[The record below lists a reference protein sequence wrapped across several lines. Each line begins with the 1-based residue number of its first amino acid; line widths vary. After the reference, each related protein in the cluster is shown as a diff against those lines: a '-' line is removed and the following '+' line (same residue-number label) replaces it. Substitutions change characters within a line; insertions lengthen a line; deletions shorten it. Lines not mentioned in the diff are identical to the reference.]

1 MTELVYV
8 TNTTDKELVSEFNY
22 EEYKF
27 PAGKTVAL
35 SPNAAKHIFG
45 YGQENKEPYLARLGF
60 IRLHSELEQA
70 LEKLA
75 KFEISTEAPVEKNR
89 SLPSAVGVV
98 PLHVEKRAGG
108 KSSHARAA

>member
-1 MTELVYV
+1 MTDLVYV
-8 TNTTDKELVSEFNY
+8 TNNTDKDLVADFSY

-45 YGQENKEPYLARLGF
+45 YGQVNKEPYLSRLGF
-60 IRLHSELEQA
+60 IRLHSELNQA
-70 LEKLA
+70 LEILE
-75 KFEISTEAPVEKNR
+75 KFEISTEPPVEKNR

-108 KSSHARAA
+108 KSSLRAA